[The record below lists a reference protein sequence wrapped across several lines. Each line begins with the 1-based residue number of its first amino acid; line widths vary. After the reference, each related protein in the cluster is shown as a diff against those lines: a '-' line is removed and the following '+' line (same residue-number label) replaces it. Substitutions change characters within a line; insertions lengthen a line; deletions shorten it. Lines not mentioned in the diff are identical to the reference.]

1 MNRFPQLRFCRAI
14 EELNDMKDLLN
25 KLDDIL
31 DSAISIM
38 ETAFQC
44 PFTAEDGQ
52 LFHASAAIFTKGKR
66 DLFESIYG
74 HENIK
79 AVLSM
84 ALRSQK
90 AVHLLLASPPGMA
103 KTQFLLAIRNKFK
116 NESCFIIG
124 GNSTKAGIIDL
135 LYETRPRIL
144 LIDEIE
150 TMSYDTQESLLNL
163 METGIISETKKT
175 NNREIEL
182 KNTKVFATSNDT
194 RALLSPLISRF
205 IVVNIPP
212 YPDEQFREI
221 AVKRLTNQEGI
232 TVELATD
239 IIEQVTR
246 KLNRKN
252 LRDCIKV
259 ARIART
265 KEEIEA
271 LVAMMK

>member
-1 MNRFPQLRFCRAI
+1 MQLHFCRAL
-14 EELNDMKDLLN
+14 EELNEMRDMLN

-31 DSAISIM
+31 GSAISIM
-38 ETAFQC
+38 ETAFQHSA
-44 PFTAEDGQ
+44 TAEYAQ
-52 LFHASAAIFTKGKR
+52 PSNASAATTGEQ
-66 DLFESIYG
+66 DLFKSIYG

-79 AVLSM
+79 AVLCM

-90 AVHLLLASPPGMA
+90 TVHVLLSSPPGMA
-103 KTQFLLAIRNKFK
+103 KTQFLLDIRNNFK

-124 GNSTKAGIIDL
+124 SNSTKAGIIDS

-163 METGIISETKKT
+163 METGIISETKKRST
-175 NNREIEL
+175 REMQLE
-182 KNTKVFATSNDT
+182 NTKVFATTNDT
-194 RALLSPLISRF
+194 RALLGPLISRF

-212 YPDEQFREI
+212 YNDAEFMEI
-221 AVKRLTNQEGI
+221 AVKRLTKEEGI
-232 TVELATD
+232 SVEFATN

-246 KLNRKN
+246 KFSRKD

-259 ARIART
+259 ARIAGTT
-265 KEEIEA
+265 KEIA
-271 LVAMMK
+271 SVVDMMK